1 MAPNVHVEDTAASA
15 WKDLEK
21 IAVEVQHDLD
31 VAHIDRSNEFASII
45 DLWKRMLPNGTESDT
60 WYSSAKRFWDDEST
74 CSLNENGVL
83 GGYAEVSEADIFDST
98 QFLKY
103 VNGNI
108 RPHCEAK
115 IAVDCG
121 AGIGRVTK
129 FLLLPNFEHVDLV
142 EQSSR
147 LLEHV
152 PRYIGD
158 KETTRLG
165 NSYCVALQ
173 DFHPTPNFYDVIW
186 IQWVLLY
193 LTDIDLVYFLRRC
206 QRALKPHGWICI
218 KENVILDKEQP
229 FVLDQS
235 DLSLTRCDA
244 YYKSIFKQ
252 ARLQIIFEQRQ
263 LNFPA
268 ELFPVKMYAL
278 Q

>member
-1 MAPNVHVEDTAASA
+1 
-15 WKDLEK
+15 
-21 IAVEVQHDLD
+21 
-31 VAHIDRSNEFASII
+31 
-45 DLWKRMLPNGTESDT
+45 MLSDGTKSDT
-60 WYSSAKRFWDDEST
+60 WYSCAKQFWDDEST

-103 VNGNI
+103 VKENL
-108 RPHCEAK
+108 RPQCGSK
-115 IAVDCG
+115 VAVDCG

-129 FLLLPNFEHVDLV
+129 YLLLPNFEKVDLV
-142 EQSSR
+142 EQSVR

-152 PRYIGD
+152 PRYIG
-158 KETTRLG
+158 ETETERIG
-165 NSYCVALQ
+165 TSFCVALQ
-173 DFHPTPNFYDVIW
+173 DFQPTQNSYDVIW

-193 LTDIDLVYFLRRC
+193 LTDIDLVNFLQRC
-206 QRALKPHGWICI
+206 QSALKPHGWICV

-229 FVLDQS
+229 FVLDKS

-252 ARLQIIFEQRQ
+252 AGLRLLFEQRQ
-263 LNFPA
+263 MEFPA

-278 Q
+278 E